1 MQKNNFIIY
10 KKNLQKK
17 LDTNRYEH
25 TIGVAYTAAALA
37 MRYGE
42 DIEKAKMAGLLHD
55 NAKCLSDEKRI
66 QICKKYNIH
75 MTPVEQNNPFLLHA
89 KVGAF
94 YAMHKYKIN
103 DKAIIRA
110 ILYHTTGRPEMTLL
124 EKIIY
129 VADYIEPLRHEAENL
144 DEVRKLA
151 FEDIDKAMLKIL
163 SDTWDYLQTTNG
175 EIDNNTMKT
184 YNYYKRLIEE
194 EFTEKQENNKEK
206 K

>member
-1 MQKNNFIIY
+1 
-10 KKNLQKK
+10 
-17 LDTNRYEH
+17 
-25 TIGVAYTAAALA
+25 
-37 MRYGE
+37 
-42 DIEKAKMAGLLHD
+42 
-55 NAKCLSDEKRI
+55 
-66 QICKKYNIH
+66 
-75 MTPVEQNNPFLLHA
+75 MTSVEQNNPFLLHA

-129 VADYIEPLRHEAENL
+129 VADFIEPLRDEAENL

-163 SDTWDYLQTTNG
+163 SDTWDFLQKTNG
-175 EIDNNTMKT
+175 EIDNITRKT
-184 YNYYKRLIEE
+184 YDYYKRLIADEFAEDEKENKKEKEE
-194 EFTEKQENNKEK
+194 ER
-206 K
+206 